1 MTSGIDGVYPPGLPV
16 ATIVDIPQLMDTN
29 YASIRCKPQSHVN
42 ATRHVLV
49 MPVQEIPNKAL
60 SASAGSGAGET
71 EAVTP

>member
-1 MTSGIDGVYPPGLPV
+1 
-16 ATIVDIPQLMDTN
+16 LMDTN

-60 SASAGSGAGET
+60 IDSAGSGAGET
-71 EAVTP
+71 ERVTP